1 MISIDQLSFHYK
13 KQPDFIE
20 NLSLQL
26 EFGSIVGLLG
36 KNGAGKTTL
45 LNLLAGLLKPHS

>member
-1 MISIDQLSFHYK
+1 MIELNHLNFTYSKNRSLF
-13 KQPDFIE
+13 E

-26 EFGSIVGLLG
+26 EGGHIYGLLG

-45 LNLLAGLLKPHS
+45 